1 MEFKTGSGW
10 RCCYDPETGLYTAE
24 IGGGVNHDL
33 YEINKE
39 IYDRVDAPDME
50 TPIGL
55 IHQGGRHYWFN
66 SSGRPAF
73 VYGGR

>member
-10 RCCYDPETGLYTAE
+10 KCCYDPETGLHTAE

-39 IYDRVDAPDME
+39 IYDLVDAPD
-50 TPIGL
+50 TDSCG
-55 IHQGGRHYWFN
+55 
-66 SSGRPAF
+66 A
-73 VYGGR
+73 